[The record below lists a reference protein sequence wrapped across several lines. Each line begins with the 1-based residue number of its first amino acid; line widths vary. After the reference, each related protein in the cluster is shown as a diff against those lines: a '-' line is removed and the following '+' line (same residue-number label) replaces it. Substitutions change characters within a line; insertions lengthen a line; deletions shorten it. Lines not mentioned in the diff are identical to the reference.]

1 MNSDRKVGMALARDD
16 SRRIPL
22 LCAGAALLGCLTV
35 DAGAMAPGP
44 SFLCDKIAPDSV
56 EAMICAD
63 AGLSA
68 LDRRLSGV
76 HSAVRRKAGDGA
88 FKAEQYGWIEG
99 RNACSN
105 SEDRH
110 RCVEDAYRLRIADLQ
125 ARYRLVRPSG
135 SARFTCG
142 GDPMKVLAATFFA
155 TDPPTLVAEYGE
167 ATSVMYQQQ
176 SGSGT
181 HYQGR
186 NESFR
191 EHQGEARLTWGPGAP
206 EMLCRK
212 AP

>member
-1 MNSDRKVGMALARDD
+1 MVLTRDGDR
-16 SRRIPL
+16 RRFL
-22 LCAGAALLGCLTV
+22 FCAGAALLGCLTF

-76 HSAVRRKAGDGA
+76 YSAVRRKAGSDVP
-88 FKAEQYGWIEG
+88 KAEQRAWIKDRDECG
-99 RNACSN
+99 KAD
-105 SEDRH
+105 DRH
-110 RCVEDAYRLRIADLQ
+110 ECVDKAYRLRIAELQ

-142 GDPMKVLAATFFA
+142 GDPTKVLTATFFA
-155 TDPPTLVAEYGE
+155 TDPPTLVAEYGD
-167 ATSVMYQQQ
+167 ATSVMYQQP

-191 EHQGEARLTWGPGAP
+191 EHQGEARVTWGSGAP
-206 EMLCRK
+206 ETVCRK
-212 AP
+212 AL